1 MWPPHFFPQ
10 DICIRLTRGVA
21 LLMVF
26 GVTACGGGGGDSG
39 TGNAAL
45 TPAAT
50 QPVVQVT
57 QETFAA
63 TLTGL
68 DEVPPRATTA
78 QGAAVVVSNASNRQ
92 ALIMATTANLAGG
105 LLQLG
110 QAPPGTLGPVLLS
123 IAETLPGSG
132 IWAANTVLTTDQYS
146 NLIAGNLHLNVL
158 SQQFPEGEIRGQIIP
173 QANSAVL
180 TSSVTGTVLPSTVS
194 FISTLNGAQAI
205 PATATAAQGAAA
217 ITINPVNRIFNAA
230 VLTTG
235 MVSSAAELRENP
247 TGLTAPAVIALAET
261 SASSGVWTARGTLT
275 ETQYAALRQGNFFIT
290 VRSASFPAGEIRG
303 TVLPQTRFASN
314 IVPPGA
320 IGASGAGT
328 ATTPTGT
335 GIVTTGIGTGAAG
348 TGIGTVGSGFGTSGI
363 GTGATA
369 IGSGTTGIPT
379 GTGATGI
386 GTSGLGVS
394 PSGFTTGT
402 DGLGSGTIGVG
413 TTGIGTGGIGTG
425 GIGAG
430 GIGAGGIGTT
440 GIGTGTGIVGTGTSA
455 GFNTPLTGTG
465 TGTGTTTT
473 GLNVNSGA
481 ASLAGF

>member
-1 MWPPHFFPQ
+1 MWPHDFVPQ
-10 DICIRLTRGVA
+10 DIRIRLMRGVA
-21 LLMVF
+21 LLSLF

-50 QPVVQVT
+50 QPAVQVA

-78 QGAAVVVSNASNRQ
+78 QGAAVVVANASSRQ
-92 ALIMATTANLAGG
+92 ALIVTTTTNLAGS

-110 QAPPGTLGPVLLS
+110 QAPPGTLGPVILA
-123 IAETLPGSG
+123 IAEALPGSG
-132 IWAANTVLTTDQYS
+132 ISAANTVLTADQYS
-146 NLIAGNLHLNVL
+146 NLIAGNLHLNAL

-173 QANSAVL
+173 QATGAVI

-194 FISTLNGAQAI
+194 FIAALNGAQAI
-205 PATATAAQGAAA
+205 PVTVTAAQGAAA
-217 ITINPVNRIFNAA
+217 ITINPVNRLFSAA

-235 MVSSAAELRENP
+235 MVSTAAELRETP
-247 TGLTAPAVIALAET
+247 TGFTVPAVIVLAET
-261 SASSGVWTARGTLT
+261 SAGSGVWTARGTLT
-275 ETQYAALRQGNFFIT
+275 ETQYAALRQGNFFIN

-303 TVLPQTRFASN
+303 MVLPQTRFASSS
-314 IVPPGA
+314 VPASA
-320 IGASGAGT
+320 IGTSGAGT
-328 ATTPTGT
+328 GTFPTGT
-335 GIVTTGIGTGAAG
+335 GNVTTGIGTGP
-348 TGIGTVGSGFGTSGI
+348 TGSGFGTSGI

-369 IGSGTTGIPT
+369 IGSGTTGIAT

-386 GTSGLGVS
+386 GASGLGAS

-402 DGLGSGTIGVG
+402 GGLGIGAIGVG
-413 TTGIGTGGIGTG
+413 TT
-425 GIGAG
+425 
-430 GIGAGGIGTT
+430 GIGTT
-440 GIGTGTGIVGTGTSA
+440 GIGTGTTGIGTTGIGTTGIGTGTTGLVGTGTSA
-455 GFNTPLTGTG
+455 GFNTTLTGTG
-465 TGTGTTTT
+465 TSTGMTST

-481 ASLAGF
+481 ASLGGF